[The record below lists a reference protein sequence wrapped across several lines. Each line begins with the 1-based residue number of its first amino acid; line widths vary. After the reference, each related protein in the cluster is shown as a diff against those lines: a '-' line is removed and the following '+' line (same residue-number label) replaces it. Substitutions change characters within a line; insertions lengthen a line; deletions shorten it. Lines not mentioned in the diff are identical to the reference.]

1 MKNMKKVTSMAYV
14 IVFII
19 IIVIGGI
26 SFKNLVRFYVED
38 EVDYNE
44 WSANLGNKIE
54 TDIASTFFEKFQFV
68 NLNGAMKNFLGQK
81 EMNGVVKLNNEYL
94 LTTISYSSDEYLQK
108 CADNLNTLNGYCDQ
122 RDIKLV
128 YASTPY
134 TSGKYAPELPEGVE
148 DYGNNNID
156 RFITMLDTYDIDTI
170 DFRIKMYED
179 GIDHYSMMYKTDH
192 HWNTEAGFYAYYI
205 LEDYITSETG
215 CDTDERISDIK
226 NYTLTKYENWHLGSR
241 GQRTGRYYAEIDD
254 FDLILPD
261 FNTTIKEYDS
271 GIIGTMPDLVINTEP
286 LANKQYTSRYTYDY
300 VLGNSLGHYLNLD
313 CRNDIRILIV
323 TDSFGKAVNPY
334 LMMGFREIYYVYDA
348 DVSSITPQFIESYDP
363 DVVILMYYPEL
374 LQEGHNYK
382 PFDFRGF

>member
-1 MKNMKKVTSMAYV
+1 M
-14 IVFII
+14 II
-19 IIVIGGI
+19 TMVIGGI

-44 WSANLGNKIE
+44 WSANLGNKLE
-54 TDIASTFFEKFQFV
+54 TDIATTFFKKFQFV
-68 NLNGAMKNFLGQK
+68 NLNGVMRNLLGQK
-81 EMNGVVKLNNEYL
+81 EMNGVIKLNNGYL
-94 LTTISYSSDEYLQK
+94 HTTISLSSDGYLQK
-108 CADNLNTLNGYCDQ
+108 CADNLNALNKYCDQ
-122 RDIKLV
+122 HDIKLV

-134 TSGKYAPELPEGVE
+134 TSGKYDSKLPEGVE

-156 RFITMLDTYDIDTI
+156 RFIAMLDTYDIDTI
-170 DFRIKMYED
+170 DFRIEMYED

-192 HWNTEAGFYAYYI
+192 HWNTEAGFYAYCI

-226 NYTLTKYENWHLGSR
+226 NYTCKKYENWHLGSR
-241 GQRTGRYYAEIDD
+241 GQRTGRYYAGIDD
-254 FDLILPD
+254 FELIIPN

-271 GIIGTMPDLVINTEP
+271 GIVGTMPDLVINTEP

-334 LMMGFREIYYVYDA
+334 LMMGFQEISYVYDA
-348 DVSSITPQFIESYDP
+348 DVSSITPEYIESYDP
-363 DVVILMYYPEL
+363 DVVVLMYYPEL
-374 LQEGHNYK
+374 LQEDYNYK
-382 PFDFRGF
+382 PFDFHGF